1 MPFQGGRLGSHVTQ
15 YGLGRDVPPYQVW
28 SVCVA
33 LYLYASHKEAFV
45 VPILLINDDDD
56 DI

>member
-33 LYLYASHKEAFV
+33 LYLYASHKR
-45 VPILLINDDDD
+45 PLLSPYC
-56 DI
+56 